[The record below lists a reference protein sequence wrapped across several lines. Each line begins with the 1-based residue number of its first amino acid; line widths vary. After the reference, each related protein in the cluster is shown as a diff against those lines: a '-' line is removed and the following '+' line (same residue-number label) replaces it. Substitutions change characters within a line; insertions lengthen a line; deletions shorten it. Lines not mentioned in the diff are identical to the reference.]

1 MAALYHELGDLW
13 EQEAGARD
21 EVEETDEGGGEGEE
35 EVVGGWTVRAR
46 RVEGRMGRKGG
57 ARTLG
62 AALREAS
69 EEL

>member
-1 MAALYHELGDLW
+1 MSLVIFGSRRRGRGMRW
-13 EQEAGARD
+13 RRRMK
-21 EVEETDEGGGEGEE
+21 GGGEGEE